1 MIFALILA
9 LAIAILAVFF
19 ALENTMI
26 VTVSFFGY
34 AVSGSLALFI
44 LAAIALGLLLGVLI
58 MTPGRIRSS
67 LSGRR
72 NAKKISSLESSL
84 DEHKSK
90 LAAMEKPAS
99 SEPAP
104 EVDELKPP
112 EPQ

>member
-1 MIFALILA
+1 MVFALILA

-44 LAAIALGLLLGVLI
+44 LAAVALGLLLGVLI
-58 MTPGRIRSS
+58 MTPGRIKNS
-67 LSGRR
+67 LSSRR
-72 NAKKISSLESSL
+72 NAKKINSLESSL

-99 SEPAP
+99 PEPTP

-112 EPQ
+112 ELQ